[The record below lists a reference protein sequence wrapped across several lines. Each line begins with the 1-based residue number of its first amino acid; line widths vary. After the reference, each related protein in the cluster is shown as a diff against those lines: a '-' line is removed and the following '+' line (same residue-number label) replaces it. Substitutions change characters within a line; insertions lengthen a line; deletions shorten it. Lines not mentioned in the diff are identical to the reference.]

1 MKRFWE
7 HAAVQPVDQ
16 GWGIALDGR
25 PLRLPGGTV
34 LHLPDRPLAEA
45 VAAEWD
51 AAGGAKG
58 AEMTMEAVPLT
69 RLVGTAVDRI
79 APDPA
84 PSAAAIAEYGESD
97 LLCYRAED
105 PRLAALQAER
115 WQPLLDWAAL
125 HLDAP
130 LRATVGIVHV
140 PQPPEALRA
149 LHAAVAAHSPFGL
162 SALGIAV
169 PAMGSLVLGL
179 GLAAGRIDAGEA
191 HALAMLDEAFQ
202 ERLWGADAEAVAR
215 RARIAD
221 DIALAAR
228 LLALAPGRP
237 G

>member
-7 HAAVQPVDQ
+7 EAAVQPVEA

-25 PLRLPGGTV
+25 PLRLPGGTT
-34 LHLPDRPLAEA
+34 LHLPSRPLAEA
-45 VAAEWD
+45 VAAEWH
-51 AAGGAKG
+51 AAGGGKG
-58 AEMTMEAVPLT
+58 NEMSMEEVPLT

-84 PSAAAIAEYGESD
+84 PSVAAIAEYGQSD

-105 PRLAALQAER
+105 RRLAALQAEN

-125 HLDAP
+125 HHDAP
-130 LRATVGIVHV
+130 LRVTTGITHV
-140 PQPPEALRA
+140 AQSPDSLRS
-149 LHAAVAAHSPFGL
+149 LHAAVAAHSAFGL

-179 GLAAGRIDAGEA
+179 ALSAGRLDAAEA
-191 HALAMLDEAFQ
+191 HRLAMLDETYQ
-202 ERLWGADAEAVAR
+202 ESFWGADAEAVER
-215 RARIAD
+215 RTRIAA

-228 LLALAPGRP
+228 LLELSR
-237 G
+237 

>member
-1 MKRFWE
+1 MKRFWDQ
-7 HAAVQPVDQ
+7 AAVQQ
-16 GWGIALDGR
+16 MEAGWGIALDGR
-25 PLRLPGGTV
+25 PLRLPGGTT
-34 LHLPDRPLAEA
+34 LHLPSLPLAEA

-58 AEMTMEAVPLT
+58 REMTMEEVPLT

-105 PRLAALQAER
+105 RRLAALQAEN
-115 WQPLLDWAAL
+115 WQPILDWAAL
-125 HLDAP
+125 QYDAP
-130 LRATVGIVHV
+130 LRITTGIVHV
-140 PQPPEALRA
+140 AQPPDSLRA

-179 GLAAGRIDAGEA
+179 ALSAGRVDAAEAHRLAA
-191 HALAMLDEAFQ
+191 LDETYQ
-202 ERLWGADAEAVAR
+202 ESFWGADAEALER
-215 RARIAD
+215 RARIAA

-228 LLALAPGRP
+228 LLELSR
-237 G
+237 

>member
-7 HAAVQPVDQ
+7 QAAVQPMEQ

-25 PLRLPGGTV
+25 PLRLPGGTT
-34 LHLPDRPLAEA
+34 LHLPSRPLAEA

-51 AAGGAKG
+51 MAGGGKG
-58 AEMTMEAVPLT
+58 NEMSMEEVPLT

-105 PRLAALQAER
+105 RRLAAIQAEN
-115 WQPLLDWAAL
+115 WQPILDWAAL
-125 HLDAP
+125 QHDAP
-130 LRATVGIVHV
+130 LRVTTGIVHV
-140 PQPPEALRA
+140 TQPPDSLRA

-169 PAMGSLVLGL
+169 PAMGSVVLGL
-179 GLAAGRIDAGEA
+179 ALSAGRIDAAEA
-191 HALAMLDEAFQ
+191 HRLSMIDETYQ
-202 ERLWGADAEAVAR
+202 ESFWGTDSEAEARRVRIGADV
-215 RARIAD
+215 
-221 DIALAAR
+221 ALAAR
-228 LLALAPGRP
+228 LLELSR
-237 G
+237 

>member
-7 HAAVQPVDQ
+7 QAAVQPVDQ

-25 PLRLPGGTV
+25 PLRLPGGTT
-34 LHLPDRPLAEA
+34 LHLPSLPLAEA

-51 AAGGAKG
+51 SAGGGKG
-58 AEMTMEAVPLT
+58 REMSMEEVPLT

-84 PSAAAIAEYGESD
+84 PSAAAIAEYAESD

-105 PRLAALQAER
+105 RRLAAMQAES
-115 WQPLLDWAAL
+115 WQPILDWAAL
-125 HLDAP
+125 QHDAP
-130 LRATVGIVHV
+130 LRVTTGIVHV
-140 PQPPEALRA
+140 AQPPDSLRA

-169 PAMGSLVLGL
+169 PAMGSVVLGL
-179 GLAAGRIDAGEA
+179 ALSAGRIGPGEA
-191 HALAMLDEAFQ
+191 HRLAMIDETYQ
-202 ERLWGADAEAVAR
+202 ESFWGTDSEAEAR
-215 RARIAD
+215 RVRIAA

-228 LLALAPGRP
+228 LLELSR
-237 G
+237 

>member
-7 HAAVQPVDQ
+7 QAAVQPVEQ
-16 GWGIALDGR
+16 GWGFALDGR
-25 PLRLPGGTV
+25 PLRLPGGTT
-34 LHLPDRPLAEA
+34 LHLPSRPLAEA

-51 AAGGAKG
+51 LAGGGKG
-58 AEMTMEAVPLT
+58 NEMSMEEVPLT

-105 PRLAALQAER
+105 RRLAALQAEN

-125 HLDAP
+125 HHDAP
-130 LRATVGIVHV
+130 LLVTKGIVHV
-140 PQPPEALRA
+140 AQPGDSLRA

-179 GLAAGRIDAGEA
+179 ALSAGRIDAGEA
-191 HALAMLDEAFQ
+191 HRLATLDETYQ
-202 ERLWGADAEAVAR
+202 ESFWGADAEATAR
-215 RARIAD
+215 RERIAAD
-221 DIALAAR
+221 VALAAR
-228 LLALAPGRP
+228 LLELAR
-237 G
+237 

>member
-1 MKRFWE
+1 MKRFWDQ
-7 HAAVQPVDQ
+7 AAVQQVEA

-25 PLRLPGGTV
+25 PLRLPGGTT
-34 LHLPDRPLAEA
+34 LHLPSLPLAEA

-58 AEMTMEAVPLT
+58 REMTMEEVPLT

-105 PRLAALQAER
+105 RRLAALQAEN
-115 WQPLLDWAAL
+115 WQPILDWAAL
-125 HLDAP
+125 QYDAP
-130 LRATVGIVHV
+130 LRITTGIVHV
-140 PQPPEALRA
+140 AQPPDSLRA

-179 GLAAGRIDAGEA
+179 ALSAGRVDAAEAHRLAA
-191 HALAMLDEAFQ
+191 LDETYQ
-202 ERLWGADAEAVAR
+202 ESFWGADAEALER
-215 RARIAD
+215 RARIAT

-228 LLALAPGRP
+228 LLELSR
-237 G
+237 

>member
-1 MKRFWE
+1 MKRFWDQ
-7 HAAVQPVDQ
+7 AAVQPVEA

-25 PLRLPGGTV
+25 PLRLPGGTT
-34 LHLPDRPLAEA
+34 LHLPSRALAEA
-45 VAAEWD
+45 VAGEWA

-58 AEMTMEAVPLT
+58 NEMSMEDVPLT

-84 PSAAAIAEYGESD
+84 PSAAAIAEYGQSD

-105 PRLAALQAER
+105 RRLAALQAEQ

-125 HLDAP
+125 HHDAP
-130 LRATVGIVHV
+130 LRVTTGITHV
-140 PQPPEALRA
+140 DQPEDALRA

-179 GLAAGRIDAGEA
+179 ALSAGRIDAAEA
-191 HALAMLDEAFQ
+191 HRLAALDETYQ
-202 ERLWGADAEAVAR
+202 ESFWGTDAEAAER
-215 RARIAD
+215 RARVAA

-228 LLALAPGRP
+228 LLELSR
-237 G
+237 

>member
-1 MKRFWE
+1 MKRFWDQ
-7 HAAVQPVDQ
+7 AAVQQVEA

-25 PLRLPGGTV
+25 PLRLPGGTT
-34 LHLPDRPLAEA
+34 LHLPSLPLAEA

-58 AEMTMEAVPLT
+58 REMTMEEVPLT

-105 PRLAALQAER
+105 RRLAALQAEN
-115 WQPLLDWAAL
+115 WQPILDWAAL
-125 HLDAP
+125 QYDAP
-130 LRATVGIVHV
+130 LRITTGIVHV
-140 PQPPEALRA
+140 AQPPDSLRA

-179 GLAAGRIDAGEA
+179 ALSAGRVDAAEAHRLAA
-191 HALAMLDEAFQ
+191 LDETYQ
-202 ERLWGADAEAVAR
+202 ESFWGADAEALER
-215 RARIAD
+215 RARIAA

-228 LLALAPGRP
+228 LLELSR
-237 G
+237 

>member
-7 HAAVQPVDQ
+7 EAAVQPVEA

-25 PLRLPGGTV
+25 PLRLPGGTT
-34 LHLPDRPLAEA
+34 LHLPSRPLAEA
-45 VAAEWD
+45 VAAEWH
-51 AAGGAKG
+51 AAGGGKG
-58 AEMTMEAVPLT
+58 NEMSMEEVPLT

-84 PSAAAIAEYGESD
+84 PSVGAIAEYGQSD

-105 PRLAALQAER
+105 RRLAALQAES

-125 HLDAP
+125 HHDAP
-130 LRATVGIVHV
+130 LRATTGITHV
-140 PQPPEALRA
+140 AQSPDSLRS

-179 GLAAGRIDAGEA
+179 ALSAGRLDATEA
-191 HALAMLDEAFQ
+191 HRLAMLDETYQ
-202 ERLWGADAEAVAR
+202 ESFWGADAEAVER
-215 RARIAD
+215 RARIAA

-228 LLALAPGRP
+228 LLELSR
-237 G
+237 